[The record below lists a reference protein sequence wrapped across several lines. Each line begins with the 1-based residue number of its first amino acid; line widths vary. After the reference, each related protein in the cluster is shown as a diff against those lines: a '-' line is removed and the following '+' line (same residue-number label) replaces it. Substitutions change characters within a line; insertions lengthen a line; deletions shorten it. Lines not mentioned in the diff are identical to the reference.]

1 MRLRRVGLAGLFAA
15 ALLVPPSAVYA
26 VDDVES
32 LYESDKPGLEEGR
45 KLVKEGKFEQAIPVF
60 AEIVKSDS
68 EDANAWN
75 LLAYSQ
81 RKLGRFDP
89 ALKNY
94 RKALSINPDHK
105 GAHEYLGELYL
116 QTGKPDLAARHL
128 VKLKALC
135 PDGCEE
141 YEYLRKAVEAYNN
154 KKKRG

>member
-1 MRLRRVGLAGLFAA
+1 MRLRRFGLAGLFAA
-15 ALLVPPSAVYA
+15 ALLVPSGGVYA
-26 VDDVES
+26 DDNVDS
-32 LYESDKPGLEEGR
+32 LYESDKPGMEEGR
-45 KLVKEGKFEQAIPVF
+45 KLVKEGKFVQAIPVF
-60 AEIVKSDS
+60 TEIVKSDS
-68 EDANAWN
+68 EDADAWN

-81 RKLGRFDP
+81 RKLGRFEP

-94 RKALSINPDHK
+94 MQALSINPDHK

-116 QTGKPDLAARHL
+116 QTGKPELAARHL

-141 YEYLRKAVEAYNN
+141 YEDLRKAVEAYE